1 MTGSELISATI
12 TAVAGATFTLHK
24 LGVLDFTKE
33 KVEAHEALEP
43 CPLHAQMTALVDTM
57 GTQQKLNGQRH
68 EQHEK
73 DLKAGKDEFHEIRE
87 EISSLRIGVGVLLDR
102 TGGRPDDFRRKK

>member
-1 MTGSELISATI
+1 MTGSELVSATI
-12 TAVAGATFTLHK
+12 TTIAGITFALHK
-24 LGVLDFTKE
+24 LGVVKFDKDE
-33 KVEAHEALEP
+33 KKSLEP
-43 CPLHAQMTALVDTM
+43 CPLHNKMTDLVDTM
-57 GTQQKLNGQRH
+57 KTQQSLNCQRH

-73 DLKAGKDEFHEIRE
+73 DLKAGKDEFHELRE